1 MTENETEYI
10 ELKVVG
16 RCWTTFPN
24 EILNEIHFQV
34 NPTTQMGKLKRCY
47 SERVGFHVGSL
58 RFLLEGGRFNDDE
71 TPETLEM
78 EQNDVIEVFLEQPNW
93 GKSLPAFSKPEF
105 IDLTIS
111 FDLAPHRPIM
121 SNELTS
127 RQQAVV
133 ENDIKDA
140 TTMKESTD
148 PRVESILRA
157 WGLAFSELND
167 VQLNTLGNLVPG
179 VR

>member
-111 FDLAPHRPIM
+111 FDLALHRPIKSKENSIFASKVKKRFAGSAALTEM
-121 SNELTS
+121 SCLSFTS
-127 RQQAVV
+127 
-133 ENDIKDA
+133 A
-140 TTMKESTD
+140 TVAT
-148 PRVESILRA
+148 LR
-157 WGLAFSELND
+157 SYS
-167 VQLNTLGNLVPG
+167 
-179 VR
+179 